1 MQTPDILTRI
11 ASFLDHRSLA
21 RMSRTSKENAA
32 LLKPEVARYH
42 SLKHAAQLIIDERI
56 RTPTDVYSAWTI
68 EDDGCM
74 IRYFTN
80 KAAGPM
86 ALFTVA
92 VDLASH
98 SISVSSQIGY
108 AIKHP
113 NMSTVF
119 SQLIFFH
126 SVTIQTHCKEDVQPA
141 SIIQQCPIA

>member
-68 EDDGCM
+68 EGDGCM

-113 NMSTVF
+113 NMGF